1 VSTFKDVEL
10 SGWTEKA
17 AAYDHYFASITV
29 QAAEPALDLIG
40 NMTGKKVLD
49 ICCGTG
55 DLAAMALQRGA
66 TVTGIDFA
74 PTMVEIATSKVP
86 QADFSIGDAEDL
98 EFKDGEFDAALC
110 SFGLWHMADPDR
122 AIAEAARVLKRG
134 GIFIYTTWLPPSKG
148 WDMFDIIVQSINT
161 HGSMEVDLPP
171 APPPFRFADE
181 KDAGLAL
188 TAQGY
193 EGMEYR
199 EKMAIW
205 NGESGQDLLDM
216 IYKSIVRAP
225 MMIEAQSPSARDAIK
240 RDIVAKA
247 EAMRTDG
254 VITMR
259 WPYSLVSAVRL

>member
-1 VSTFKDVEL
+1 MSTFKDVEQ

-17 AAYDHYFASITV
+17 AAYDDHFASITV
-29 QAAEPALDLIG
+29 QAAKPALDLIG
-40 NMTGKKVLD
+40 DMAGMKVLD

-55 DLAAMALQRGA
+55 DLAAMALKRGA

-74 PTMVEIATSKVP
+74 PTMVEIAASKVP
-86 QADFSIGDAEDL
+86 QAVFSIGDAEDL
-98 EFKDGEFDAALC
+98 GFEDRCFDAAIC

-122 AIAEAARVLKRG
+122 SIAETARVLKHG
-134 GIFIYTTWLPPSKG
+134 GMFIYTTWLPPSKG

-161 HGSMEVDLPP
+161 HGSMDVDLPP

-181 KDAGLAL
+181 VEAGLAL
-188 TAQGY
+188 TSQGY
-193 EGMEYR
+193 EGVEYR

-205 NGESGQDLLDM
+205 NGKSGQDLLDM
-216 IYKSIVRAP
+216 INKSIVRAP

-254 VITMR
+254 IITMR
-259 WPYSLVSAVRL
+259 WPYSLVSAIRL